1 MDELAAGL
9 KNEIFRALGEA
20 VAKAWSSLPQD
31 LQHRLFEEAV
41 RSQDGAMRSRLAVF
55 LQRQHPRTSDGIK
68 AQAMPEPD
76 SLGG

>member
-41 RSQDGAMRSRLAVF
+41 RSQDEAMRPRLAVF
-55 LQRQHPRTSDGIK
+55 LHHQHPRTSDGIK
-68 AQAMPEPD
+68 AQAMLEPD